1 MEEIDQSL
9 TPNVSTE
16 DMFDDIKRKMFQSNN
31 ISSEELPDITT

>member
-1 MEEIDQSL
+1 MEDIDQSL

-16 DMFDDIKRKMFQSNN
+16 EMSDNIKRRMFQSNN